1 MATDDG
7 TPTGMQY
14 DDPMDRFDSVDS
26 IVRKMQ
32 SDTQKKQQDY
42 NDLIKQAATRS
53 ASITPTQ
60 GFALT
65 ALAALP
71 LIAGKFLSGRTR
83 GATALDAG
91 ALGQQA
97 VSGYA
102 GQIEADDQL
111 RRQGLEQQAR
121 TAAGDLNIARS
132 QEAALPGMFLRNKL
146 EQQQMGQRQANEL
159 ALIKERAEQ
168 ERQAAGQTEAGLKV
182 LEALKA
188 GQKPDPVLWGQMSA
202 NEQLSA
208 NRYLTASSGT
218 ERADR
223 EAQRFAAVSD
233 LPDAEPLPGAG
244 PLVGTDRKDIQEKRA
259 GFIQLQEGAKT
270 LSEGIRTNN
279 PNMAR
284 TGYSMMS
291 TAAGSPGM
299 GNAGA
304 ALAKTEVGRK
314 LGGVPDIVE
323 GGDLSAT
330 AFQRAVG
337 IDPQQ
342 LLKETVKMWRN
353 ALDTEVKLNYKR
365 DAFKVIPDAF
375 AQEGE
380 DKETRKA
387 RLRAM
392 LGGGAK

>member
-7 TPTGMQY
+7 TPTGIVY
-14 DDPMDRFDSVDS
+14 DDPMDKFDSIDS

-42 NDLIKQAATRS
+42 NDLIRQAATRNT
-53 ASITPTQ
+53 SITPTQ

-91 ALGQQA
+91 AIGQQG
-97 VSGYA
+97 VQSYLG
-102 GQIEADDQL
+102 GIEEDDKL
-111 RRQGLEQQAR
+111 RRAGLEQQAR

-159 ALIKERAEQ
+159 ALIKERAKQ

-202 NEQLSA
+202 NEQLGA
-208 NRYLTASSGT
+208 NRYLTASSGA

-233 LPDAEPLPGAG
+233 LPDAEPLPGAA
-244 PLVGTDRKDIQEKRA
+244 PLVGTDRKDIQAKRSS
-259 GFIQLQEGAKT
+259 FIQLQEGAKT
-270 LSEGIRTNN
+270 LTDGIKSND
-279 PNMAR
+279 PQKAR
-284 TGYSMMS
+284 TGYSMM
-291 TAAGSPGM
+291 AIAMGGPGM
-299 GNAGA
+299 ANAGA
-304 ALAKTEVGRK
+304 ALSKTEVGRK
-314 LGGVPDIVE
+314 LGGIPDVIE
-323 GGDLSAT
+323 GGDLSGT
-330 AFQRAVG
+330 AFQRAIG
-337 IDPQQ
+337 IDPEQ
-342 LLKETVKMWRN
+342 LAKETVNMWRN

-365 DAFKVIPDAF
+365 DAFKAIPDAF
-375 AQEGE
+375 AQGGE
-380 DKETRKA
+380 DKEARKA